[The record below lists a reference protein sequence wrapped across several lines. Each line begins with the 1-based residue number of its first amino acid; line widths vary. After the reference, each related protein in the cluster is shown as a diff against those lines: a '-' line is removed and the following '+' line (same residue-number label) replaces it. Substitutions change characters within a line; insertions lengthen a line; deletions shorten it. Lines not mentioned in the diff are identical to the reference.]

1 MLAPRESPLLPFLLN
16 SCWTGLT
23 CDESAQTSTARMGT
37 NPMNSVVDL
46 ELRVHGVRG
55 LRVCDASVFPDTVSG
70 HPAIPVMAVAERAAD
85 IIKRL
90 E

>member
-1 MLAPRESPLLPFLLN
+1 
-16 SCWTGLT
+16 
-23 CDESAQTSTARMGT
+23 
-37 NPMNSVVDL
+37 MNSVVDL